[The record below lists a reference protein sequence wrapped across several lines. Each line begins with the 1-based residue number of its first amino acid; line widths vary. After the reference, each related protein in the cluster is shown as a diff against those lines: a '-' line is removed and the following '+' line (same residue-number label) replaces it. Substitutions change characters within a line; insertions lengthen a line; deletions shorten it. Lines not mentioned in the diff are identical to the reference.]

1 MKHRQTI
8 KAALFAAMTLAAA
21 MPAAAQEF
29 SEGSRANNWN
39 LTGEEKARFSGKV
52 VDLLCELAGDC
63 ADQCG
68 AGSRQLAIVRT
79 KDNALVPVLKNGQPL
94 FNGAVADLLPYCGE
108 MVEVDGLLIGDE
120 TAKGAKFYQ
129 VQLIRRDG
137 EAEFQKTELWTKT
150 WDKQHPELAGQEG
163 EWFRKD
169 PVIAKHIEAE
179 GHFGLGK
186 DVDEKYAKENF

>member
-1 MKHRQTI
+1 MRSDQTI
-8 KAALFAAMTLAAA
+8 KALLAAIAFAAAT
-21 MPAAAQEF
+21 PATAQEF
-29 SEGSRANNWN
+29 SEGSQANSWN
-39 LTGEEKARFSGKV
+39 LTGEEKARFTGKV
-52 VDLLCELAGDC
+52 VDILCELSGDC

-68 AGSRQLAIVRT
+68 AGTRQLGIVRT
-79 KDNALVPVLKNGQPL
+79 TDNALVPVLKNGQPL
-94 FNGAVADLLPYCGE
+94 FNGAVPDLLPYCGQ
-108 MVEVDGLLIGDE
+108 MVDVDGLLIGDE

-137 EAEFQKTELWTKT
+137 DAEFLKTDLWTKK
-150 WDKQHPELAGQEG
+150 WDEDHPDLAGKG

-186 DVDEKYAKENF
+186 EVDEKYAKENF